1 MVDFHVSSTS
11 MSTFSLGYPLV
22 SDMVMQHHGTKWGM
36 FQVWATLDC
45 VWFMDPLLKCVMIIV
60 LIIIL
65 IDLIVIWCNLN
76 DIPVLSTL
84 DYSPRYT
91 ATPGYRLTEPVR
103 IQPAPPYPKI
113 SCLGLEGTR
122 VEAEKHNKVHLKKTG
137 KRHGLDI
144 ERSDIHRFWNAPLTR
159 IQPEPWPFATQD
171 LQRAEDDLAT
181 TGRPTKFMATPQGLC
196 GGCAKHMGVCQI
208 CSTPDLWQFIISVG
222 RSAGKQTWMSTW
234 VNPGCRTRKGPMNFA
249 GDDFFHRRLSFGVT
263 VW

>member
-1 MVDFHVSSTS
+1 MCTSFFHVSP
-11 MSTFSLGYPLV
+11 FSVLE
-22 SDMVMQHHGTKWGM
+22 
-36 FQVWATLDC
+36 
-45 VWFMDPLLKCVMIIV
+45 LLQRRIHTP
-60 LIIIL
+60 
-65 IDLIVIWCNLN
+65 
-76 DIPVLSTL
+76 PVLSTL

-122 VEAEKHNKVHLKKTG
+122 VEAEKCNKVHLKKTG

-144 ERSDIHRFWNAPLTR
+144 ERSDIHRFWKAPLTR

-196 GGCAKHMGVCQI
+196 GGCAKHMGVWQ
-208 CSTPDLWQFIISVG
+208 DLFD
-222 RSAGKQTWMSTW
+222 
-234 VNPGCRTRKGPMNFA
+234 P
-249 GDDFFHRRLSFGVT
+249 RLMAVHHFCWSFC
-263 VW
+263 W